1 MKSRRPAR
9 ATGAEPST
17 DLDAAREAALRLL
30 ERIRRTRADLARRLH
45 DRGFAAATIDQALD
59 RLAGVGLVDDVE
71 YAYAFLRGRLGRRPA
86 GRRRLEFDLRA
97 RGVEPSDIA
106 RAFEQIAGDEPFG
119 QGEVE
124 GARRVV
130 ALAEHRYRA
139 LEPRV
144 RRQRLYALL
153 ARRGFDRETIE
164 AALGA
169 TPSDDE

>member
-1 MKSRRPAR
+1 MRSRRPAR
-9 ATGAEPST
+9 AAGAEPST
-17 DLDAAREAALRLL
+17 DLDAAREAALKLL
-30 ERIRRTRADLARRLH
+30 ERIRRTRADLARRLR
-45 DRGFAAATIDQALD
+45 DRGFSAATIDQALD

-71 YAYAFLRGRLGRRPA
+71 YASAFLRGRLGRRPA
-86 GRRRLEFDLRA
+86 GRRRLEYELRA
-97 RGVEPSDIA
+97 RGLEPSDIA
-106 RAFEQIAGDEPFG
+106 QAFERIAEDEPLG
-119 QGEVE
+119 GGEVE

-153 ARRGFDRETIE
+153 ARRGFDRDTIE

-169 TPSDDE
+169 ARSEGD